1 MKNIILSFLLLFSIF
16 CVAQNAIYVKYN
28 LQILDE
34 IEIFKGKLEM
44 RETFL
49 KIVNEP
55 NKPSFGL
62 IFSEN
67 KSIFFKEERI
77 RNKF

>member
-1 MKNIILSFLLLFSIF
+1 MYKYFILFFFCIIGYG
-16 CVAQNAIYVKYN
+16 QNTIYVKYN
-28 LQILDE
+28 LQIVDD

-62 IFSEN
+62 VF
-67 KSIFFKEERI
+67 
-77 RNKF
+77 